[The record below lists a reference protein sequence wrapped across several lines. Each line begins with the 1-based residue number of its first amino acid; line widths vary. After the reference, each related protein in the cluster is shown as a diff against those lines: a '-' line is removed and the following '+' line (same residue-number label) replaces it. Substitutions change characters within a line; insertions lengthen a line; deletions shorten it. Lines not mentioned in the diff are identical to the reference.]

1 MKDKKIIRTD
11 IQALRALAVMAVVVY
26 HLWPERLV
34 GGFMGVDIFLVISG
48 YLMTLTLLKG
58 IDSVIHSKKHKMKA
72 IGEYLSEFY
81 ARRIKRLIPAAA
93 VTLLGT
99 LGLVLATG
107 QLNLIQKT
115 AEQITAAVL
124 FMQNWLLAGESVN
137 YLAAS
142 EPPTAV
148 QHFWS
153 LSLEEQFYLVWPLL
167 LLLIGFAT
175 VSLSLVY
182 KSKKIAG
189 AILPVSVLAVVFFIY
204 GYLLTKNDPS
214 AAYFVTPARV
224 WELIIGAVIAFLPA
238 LKNYDLKLL
247 LPWLGFGFAA
257 YALYSIGG
265 ENFPGWHALIP
276 VIGTALII
284 YGGTGKDTGS
294 PLSFSH
300 MFRFRPIQWIGD
312 ISYSL
317 YLWHWPLIILMPTL
331 LFVDIE
337 GENGKYIKIAILM
350 ASFIIAW
357 LSYKFIEQ
365 PPLKLRLKKW
375 QVYTSFVIIIGSIAG
390 SSFYIAQSTKATA
403 EKGLLSLHETAKNRE
418 EKCFGARSI
427 QNSCS
432 ESFGSI
438 NTTWAQFVKADQ
450 SLSLIEDSNRWCDY
464 YRIGEQDDAT
474 KYCEYGDTS
483 STNSIV
489 VWGDSHSDHWA
500 NALNRIGKEE
510 HIRFIHFSSGT
521 CSSSDIN
528 EQKCATRI
536 NFIKNGNFLRNAK
549 AVLFS
554 PWTPGNTSELQN
566 TLRTLDGMTDADIY
580 LIQDVPEAGSQGGPT
595 CFLKRQSCTNSRELA
610 LSKVNTTL
618 EALVLNQDIDANHI
632 IKTEDLFCKDN
643 TCYSFVGGV
652 SVYRDAEVDTGNSH
666 ISSVYA
672 LSFSNT
678 FKLKLKAAGLLRP

>member
-58 IDSVIHSKKHKMKA
+58 IDGVINSKKHKLRA
-72 IGEYLSEFY
+72 IGEYLAEFY

-93 VTLLGT
+93 VTLVAT
-99 LGLVLATG
+99 LGLVSATG
-107 QLNLIQKT
+107 QIDLIQKT
-115 AEQITAAVL
+115 AEQVTAASV

-167 LLLIGFAT
+167 LVLISLGT
-175 VSLSLVY
+175 VSFSLIY
-182 KSKKIAG
+182 KNKKISG
-189 AILPVSVLAVVFFIY
+189 AIIPVSVLALVFFVY
-204 GYLLTKNDPS
+204 GYLLTKHNPS

-224 WELIIGAVIAFLPA
+224 WELIIGGVLAFLPA

-247 LPWLGFGFAA
+247 FPWLGLTLTA

-276 VIGTALII
+276 VIGTALVI
-284 YGGTGKDTGS
+284 YGGTGRSADS
-294 PLSFSH
+294 SLSFSRA
-300 MFRFRPIQWIGD
+300 FKARPIQWIGN

-317 YLWHWPLIILMPTL
+317 YLWHWPLIILLPSL
-331 LFVDIE
+331 LFLDID
-337 GENGKYIKIAILM
+337 GSHGKYIKIAILM
-350 ASFIIAW
+350 ASFVIAW
-357 LSYKFIEQ
+357 ASYQFIER
-365 PPLKLRLKKW
+365 PSLKIPLKRW
-375 QVYTSFVIIIGSIAG
+375 QVYTSFIIIIGSIAG
-390 SSFYIAQSTKATA
+390 GSFYVSQVAKASS
-403 EKGLLSLHETAKNRE
+403 KQGLNALHASATDDNAT
-418 EKCFGARSI
+418 CFGARSI
-427 QNSCS
+427 QNSCP

-450 SLSLIEDSNRWCDY
+450 SLSLIEDGNRWCDY

-510 HIRFIHFSSGT
+510 HIRFVHFSSGT
-521 CSSSDIN
+521 CSNKDIN
-528 EQKCATRI
+528 EPKCATRI
-536 NFIKNGNFLRNAK
+536 NFIKNGNFLHDAK

-566 TLRTLDGMTDADIY
+566 TLKTLSGMTDAGIY

-595 CFLKRQSCTNSRELA
+595 CFLKRQSCTNSRDLA

-618 EALVLNQDIDANHI
+618 EALVLNQNIDANHI

-643 TCYSFVGGV
+643 TCYSFIGGV

-672 LSFSNT
+672 LSLSNA
-678 FKLKLKAAGLLRP
+678 FKFKLKAAGLLRL